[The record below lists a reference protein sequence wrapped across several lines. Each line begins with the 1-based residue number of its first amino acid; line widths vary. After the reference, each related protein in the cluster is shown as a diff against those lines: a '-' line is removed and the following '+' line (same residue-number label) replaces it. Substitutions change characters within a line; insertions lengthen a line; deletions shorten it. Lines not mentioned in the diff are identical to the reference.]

1 MHQIFEFGGN
11 VSETFSLDVSGIRR
25 YSQYCY
31 NLYSCYKP
39 FELFEYKQHYTAT
52 VTYDFI
58 MGIGMKTL
66 ICL

>member
-11 VSETFSLDVSGIRR
+11 LSETCSLDVSSLRR

-39 FELFEYKQHYTAT
+39 FEPFEYKQHYAAT

-58 MGIGMKTL
+58 MENGMKTL
-66 ICL
+66 ICV